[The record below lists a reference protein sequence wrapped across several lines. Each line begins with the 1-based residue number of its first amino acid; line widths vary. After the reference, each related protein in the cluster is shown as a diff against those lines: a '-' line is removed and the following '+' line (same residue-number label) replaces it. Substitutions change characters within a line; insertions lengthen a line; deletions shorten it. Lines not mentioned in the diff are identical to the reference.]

1 MSCCE
6 NVRLRQKQETLWC
19 PHVFTAPLGT
29 SSKPQLPL
37 SNPGHTQMAMPYGI
51 WGAGDTS
58 QTPYVKMKS
67 DETLFPTANCCSEAL
82 VCSRLWTLRAL
93 AFPSFFCGDLQLQEG
108 VPVTAWAP
116 ALTKE
121 GKWTDPQLPAS
132 SGSDPLPPP
141 APAQF
146 SAPGFCIFNS
156 GQNVISLKLLAL
168 SCCYLN
174 YKSAPSPCHSRV
186 IFSFW

>member
-1 MSCCE
+1 MYFSDKNKRRCGALTSLQHPWE
-6 NVRLRQKQETLWC
+6 PPQNHSSLLATLDIPKW
-19 PHVFTAPLGT
+19 L
-29 SSKPQLPL
+29 
-37 SNPGHTQMAMPYGI
+37 MPYGI